1 MRQRRYRVLVLAL
14 QMVRATGCDKGE
26 AKGSDYDYFLYEA
39 VDGRQTG
46 SARADDGRVPAP
58 AAQVADS

>member
-1 MRQRRYRVLVLAL
+1 
-14 QMVRATGCDKGE
+14 MVRATGCDKGE